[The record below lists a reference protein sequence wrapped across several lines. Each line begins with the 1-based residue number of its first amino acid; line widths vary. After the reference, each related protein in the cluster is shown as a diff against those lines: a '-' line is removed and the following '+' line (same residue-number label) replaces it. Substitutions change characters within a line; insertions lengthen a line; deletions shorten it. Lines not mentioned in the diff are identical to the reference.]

1 MESNNIFLYLNRA
14 LADKKVNAIVD
25 PSTGTLCF
33 IKDSMNGAPVWRTP
47 NKKDLQ
53 IYKEWLK
60 RRTKDEI

>member
-33 IKDSMNGAPVWRTP
+33 IKDSMNGAPV
-47 NKKDLQ
+47 
-53 IYKEWLK
+53 
-60 RRTKDEI
+60 